1 VDISL
6 LYLRISRTMSK
17 KALSTFMRDFADV
30 SMNLQPNC
38 RATASPSE
46 REPHTGQYQ
55 FLTGGLKG
63 SQITLIPHDNDGKV
77 VFILHPQYLLL
88 ERHNL
93 LERLPRRYRIY

>member
-1 VDISL
+1 
-6 LYLRISRTMSK
+6 MSK

-63 SQITLIPHDNDGKV
+63 SLRTLLRYLSLPIQITLIPHDNDGKV